1 MKQAF
6 NEYCP
11 TKANRSWLTLHL
23 VLKKAMK
30 VAGSNKY
37 QIPHINKERLER
49 QSQLLLQID
58 CEASIVTA
66 TMTILAA
73 ANN

>member
-11 TKANRSWLTLHL
+11 TKANRIWLTLHL
-23 VLKKAMK
+23 VLKEAMK

-37 QIPHINKERLER
+37 QIPHINKEKLER
-49 QSQLLLQID
+49 QI
-58 CEASIVTA
+58 
-66 TMTILAA
+66 
-73 ANN
+73 

>member
-11 TKANRSWLTLHL
+11 TKANRIWLTLHL
-23 VLKKAMK
+23 VLKEAMK

-49 QSQLLLQID
+49 QSQLID

-66 TMTILAA
+66 AMAILAA
-73 ANN
+73 TNN